1 MSGAEARV
9 KGSTRVRGGGLGVGP
24 VVLFAA
30 AVVAAALVLG
40 LAWGP
45 QDHRPAAVGAVAP
58 KSVFIVDGEPEDDL
72 LDNDIVVHTAPQATI
87 TGEVRMP
94 NELWVRST
102 VPSNDWRGSWSLRIQ
117 TPQDRPIGV
126 GTFEHGQAS
135 GIPGESVMAVF
146 TGGSWTC
153 AGSTGVFRVDAIEP
167 DADGTVT
174 KLALS
179 IEHHCHGSF
188 PAIYGEIRIDSAVPV
203 SAIDIDDQ
211 DVRFGVLPLG
221 GPAHDE
227 VVTIT
232 NVGDSAQ
239 DLAARVTGIDADA
252 FSIAGDTCS
261 DADLAPGAACAL
273 TIRFLPVRAGAA
285 SAVVEVTDD
294 TVPGLHTIRLVGST
308 Q

>member
-1 MSGAEARV
+1 MSGAEIRV
-9 KGSTRVRGGGLGVGP
+9 TGSIMVRGGGLGGGP
-24 VVLFAA
+24 VVLLAV
-30 AVVAAALVLG
+30 AVVAATLVLG
-40 LAWGP
+40 LAWRP
-45 QDHRPAAVGAVAP
+45 QDHRPAAAVAP

-72 LDNDIVVHTAPQATI
+72 LDNDIVVHAPPQATI

-117 TPQDRPIGV
+117 TPQDRSIGV
-126 GTFEHGQAS
+126 GTFEHGQGS

-153 AGSTGVFRVDAIEP
+153 AGTTGVFRVDALESGV
-167 DADGTVT
+167 DGTVT
-174 KLALS
+174 QLALS

-188 PAIYGEIRIDSAVPV
+188 PAIYGEIRIDSTVPV

-211 DVRFGVLPLG
+211 DAQFGVLPLG
-221 GPAHDE
+221 GTAHDE

-239 DLAARVTGIDADA
+239 DLGARITGIDADA
-252 FSIAGDTCS
+252 FSIVGDTCS
-261 DADLAPGAACAL
+261 EAELAPGAACAL